1 MWHVCPL
8 PCLFRMLNHWRGIQ
22 NMWRVCFHSDVA
34 PNQAKRKRSH
44 KKVAC
49 VCFCLTLIK
58 LSNYPRLAQLIWLT
72 SVVSVREFM
81 NTRVDSERQWDAAAH
96 QEINIGRSTTCTH
109 LRTHLGPADGGL
121 QSCDSVCEA
130 CKEGGSVAVRLNARM
145 AAWLRASCECR
156 RKVTD
161 ARQNQR
167 LRNSCF
173 RRILSAQHNTSSQFL
188 LSELQL
194 KQLLFKWSTKN

>member
-22 NMWRVCFHSDVA
+22 NM
-34 PNQAKRKRSH
+34 SH

-145 AAWLRASCECR
+145 AEWLRASCECR

-173 RRILSAQHNTSSQFL
+173 RRILSAQHNTSSPFL